1 MSIQKKPSIRKL
13 PSIKN
18 RGISGIETSF
28 EFNENL
34 HSVDLEDIY
43 FTNFIKKDKFKYK
56 FVKNEINDIKRQM
69 INMNNYEIKEENYSK
84 KNMQRIKVIYEST
97 YNDFNTTPLVRM
109 KHTYNKEFQIFCKD
123 ENGTYKIQLVD
134 LHHLIIPAA
143 DKEHGE
149 ERANIEKKYS
159 DVKGGSIDLRNLI

>member
-28 EFNENL
+28 EFNGNL

-43 FTNFIKKDKFKYK
+43 FTNFIKKDKFKYR
-56 FVKNEINDIKRQM
+56 FVRSEINVIKRHM

-84 KNMQRIKVIYEST
+84 KNRQRLKMIYEST
-97 YNDFNTTPLVRM
+97 YSTSSVETLIRI
-109 KHTYNKEFQIFCKD
+109 KHVHNKEFQIFCKD

-159 DVKGGSIDLRNLI
+159 DVKGGSIDLKYLI